1 MTVICARYADEK
13 DRVHQINAYGH
24 ATGSPE
30 ACSGISAILYALVGW
45 IRNTPAASGAGSCI
59 SMESGDALI
68 AFNDCDGAAA
78 CMDMAV
84 IGLAQIAATVGEDI
98 VQMKIVKGDG
108 NHRF

>member
-1 MTVICARYADEK
+1 
-13 DRVHQINAYGH
+13 
-24 ATGSPE
+24 
-30 ACSGISAILYALVGW
+30 
-45 IRNTPAASGAGSCI
+45 
-59 SMESGDALI
+59 MESGDALI
-68 AFNDCDGAAA
+68 VFNDCDGAAA